1 MGLDANGTKF
11 LLFALQ
17 NGVAFHDTATI
28 GRQSLNLDS
37 AALHRNF
44 QLAGDPIS
52 KSTVD
57 GILADSNGYCE
68 QFLDRLGAKS
78 VTSFDASAYENAS
91 VVYDFNLP
99 IRDEFKNRFSAVL
112 DGGTLEHVF
121 NYPVALKNCMEMV
134 RPAGHFL
141 AITPANN
148 FLGHGFY
155 QFSPELFFNVLDRQ
169 NGFALEHM
177 IIFEDVPDSPWF
189 RVTDPRSLGG
199 RITLQNGLPAYLLI
213 IARKVADVPIFAE
226 FPQQSDYAAAWAEHS
241 ITETRN
247 GNGGLMRKIAVRLK
261 RRLRRFAG
269 ELGSKPD
276 QFTKIDPFGEKT
288 KTISSR

>member
-1 MGLDANGTKF
+1 MGLDVNGTKF

-17 NGVAFHDTATI
+17 NGVSFHDAATV
-28 GRQSLNLDS
+28 GRQSLNLN
-37 AALHRNF
+37 AAELYRNF
-44 QLAGDPIS
+44 QLAGDPIPE
-52 KSTVD
+52 STVEK
-57 GILADSNGYCE
+57 ILADSNGYCE
-68 QFLDRLGAKS
+68 QFLSHLGAKS

-91 VVYDFNLP
+91 VVHDFNLP

-134 RPAGHFL
+134 RVGGHFL

-148 FLGHGFY
+148 FMGHGFY

-169 NGFALEHM
+169 NGFDLEHM

-189 RVTDPRSLGG
+189 RVTDPRSLGD

-226 FPQQSDYAAAWAEHS
+226 FPQQSDYVAAW
-241 ITETRN
+241 TEDSVRETKSD
-247 GNGGLMRKIAVRLK
+247 NGGLMRKIAARFR

-269 ELGSKPD
+269 ELESKPN
-276 QFTKIDPFGEKT
+276 QFTKIDPFGGET